1 MASLTDVDW
10 DEELKR
16 QAAISALLAPPE
28 DGQGPPLDTRTDE
41 QVTAEPD
48 VLKPDKSDWHKLAS
62 SVFDTRTDEQVTAT
76 SDYPATRQED
86 TVYPTI
92 AQDQGQPATPAN
104 ADKKFDTVTD
114 QQVVAPAPDQ
124 LVQVEKGEL
133 VKAPDMG
140 ERGTSITPQPQV
152 VDTPVDSKGIP
163 LDEKPVPEPLDKG
176 EAPAQLTQVERG
188 QELTEPWHPAVKPN
202 VPGFVE
208 SSKNAILNPAA
219 GVTPPTP
226 VDKYPDKIVT
236 PDEAAGKTSVV
247 DAVPQ
252 PTAAPVVTP
261 TPEVTPTPAAATP
274 APTDQTVVQ
283 PSTDDWNKLYDSA
296 FPSAADKAKAAA
308 PSGSGTATNTDGTPL
323 EGMLAPNGKPPTALV
338 VHHTG
343 GRNSPASVV
352 EDWRTNRPGV
362 GAQMI
367 VDRDGTLHYTQKEF
381 GYGGTGNFLHS
392 VVPGVSNQT
401 AVGVEVVAKDD
412 ADMTPAQLETL
423 KRLAGPGGPYANVAV
438 YGHSQVSPGDRDNEG
453 VRGVNAIN
461 EARAAGP
468 TAPTGEPGTTPIET
482 LVKLDQLG
490 LNVTHFGYEKP
501 GEANWDK
508 DSANGN
514 GKYVENLIP
523 GYDVAL
529 NSAGAALV
537 GNPKPGETFQFAGRE
552 WRYGDAASEK
562 LKDPRFDIFD
572 PTGNALNGGTRL
584 GRAGAAEPKEQS
596 LEDLAKDWIRISPEE
611 QAAADKQGQ
620 DSRMKILTDLQNK
633 APNLPAF
640 MHALENPIQGISDAD
655 RNAKA
660 AEIKK
665 QLTVYAQDYY
675 KESDPDKAY
684 ARVMAASENPVG
696 TAAGELVSKLGPN
709 FMHAWLSLKQ
719 QTDSPIQTRLIDF
732 INQTHPDASPQAR
745 TALISQVMSKTG
757 RDRVDFVNA
766 MYDHAQA
773 ENPESVKN
781 INMLALHDSIDVAS
795 QPGMEAKMDQYHA
808 WVQGM
813 VTQNL
818 KDLREDPSL
827 EHTALGSIANA
838 TPAMIKNIAE
848 VAIPYIGQS
857 AMLSEVYTDT
867 LDGLRRE
874 HPELS
879 EDQLKAMAASKS
891 LPQAVLQELV
901 NAGTMGV
908 GGSALSSIRNP
919 IARIITSGLAHGV
932 VGGSAGT
939 AQQALSN
946 VMTGRPAGEGLQE
959 AGTTA
964 FIQSFLGGAW
974 GGRHGEA
981 EAPPPGEPTPAVPLT
996 QDTKLPRNVV
1006 GGGAET
1012 AVPSEPT
1019 PILTPNRAART
1030 SDVLGQE
1037 PGAPRPVSTTDVLG
1051 HQEDY
1056 APEPE
1061 TPWYR
1066 NQVTAGQ
1073 DPLVIRGAERTTF
1086 TPQELSDAVSRMPNG
1101 TPEEIH
1107 AAMEQLTSP
1116 TSVHLG
1122 QQGLGEI
1129 ARAKAVQT
1137 AEKTDPVQFWKTE
1150 AQRTKAEQAWVK
1162 ARAVQAGEPVSVA
1175 EAIAKQRAAAK
1186 LSGTPAPAPKPAAPD
1201 FPTQAHANVY
1211 ADLISRGMNKDD
1223 ALNYIKNAK
1232 GVSEADIL
1240 KDVQTQMRG
1249 GPPPPT
1255 FGNISGED
1263 PHIVR
1268 ESNKTT
1274 VNGVANR
1281 YVAERVAG
1289 GELPQTDPNIGVTTE
1304 ELLARGAKMGPEE
1317 INKRVSDLM
1326 EGKVNNPR
1334 DMAAA
1339 VRAKERE
1346 LTQRSRQLGILSE
1359 ENPNDA
1365 QAKLDADNALAKLH
1379 DFHSEGGPI
1388 KKMKDIFSV
1397 SGVGLQG
1404 DLQYD
1409 LSSENGLKEKFF
1421 QESKGKKAP
1430 PQADPVIK
1438 ETAAR
1443 VRRAYS
1449 EDYKAKKRVSAEV
1462 DKWLG
1467 KKMNDQQI
1475 EETRQAALKKM
1486 NQVPC

>member
-1 MASLTDVDW
+1 MDW

-28 DGQGPPLDTRTDE
+28 DGQAPPLDTQTDE

-62 SVFDTRTDEQVTAT
+62 SVFDTKTDEQVTPT
-76 SDYPATRQED
+76 SDYPAINQNIT
-86 TVYPTI
+86 YPTI
-92 AQDQGQPATPAN
+92 AQDQGQP
-104 ADKKFDTVTD
+104 DKLDTVTD

-124 LVQVEKGEL
+124 LTQVEKGEL

-140 ERGTSITPQPQV
+140 ERGTPITPQPQV

-163 LDEKPVPEPLDKG
+163 LDEKPVPQPLDKG

-188 QELTEPWHPAVKPN
+188 EELTEPWHPAVKPN
-202 VPGFVE
+202 VPGFVTD
-208 SSKNAILNPAA
+208 SKNAIVNPAA

-226 VDKYPDKIVT
+226 VAPTIAEDQPAGPPTSTNVIDPRIPTPQGPIAATTPAAT
-236 PDEAAGKTSVV
+236 PDAT
-247 DAVPQ
+247 P
-252 PTAAPVVTP
+252 APA
-261 TPEVTPTPAAATP
+261 VTPTPAAATP
-274 APTDQTVVQ
+274 TPTDQTAIQ
-283 PSTDDWNKLYDSA
+283 PSLDDWNKLADSA
-296 FPSAADKAKAAA
+296 FPSADSKTKAQ
-308 PSGSGTATNTDGTPL
+308 PSGATSTVQVDGTPFP
-323 EGMLAPNGKPPTALV
+323 ERINAVDGSTPKAFI

-343 GRNSPASVV
+343 GSEKDANGVLDELNQRHLGV
-352 EDWRTNRPGV
+352 EFV
-362 GAQMI
+362 AE
-367 VDRDGTLHYTQKEF
+367 RDGRIVQI
-381 GYGGTGNFLHS
+381 GGPGSQNIKTGWGKGEGLNNS
-392 VVPGVSNQT
+392 NVVGI
-401 AVGVEVVAKDD
+401 EVIAKDD
-412 ADMTPAQLETL
+412 KDVTPAQIQAV
-423 KRLAGPGGPYANVAV
+423 KNFHAAV
-438 YGHSQVSPGDRDNEG
+438 YGDVPAFGHGEVNPGHKEADEG
-453 VRGVNAIN
+453 LTITNAI
-461 EARAAGP
+461 RAGGDDQ
-468 TAPTGEPGTTPIET
+468 TGAPGTTPIET
-482 LVKLDQLG
+482 LVKLDQSG

-514 GKYVENLIP
+514 GKYVQDLIP

-572 PTGNALNGGTRL
+572 PTGNALSGSVQL
-584 GRAGAAEPKEQS
+584 GRAGTAEPKEQS
-596 LEDLAKDWIRISPEE
+596 LDDLAKDWIKVSPED

-620 DSRMKILTDLQNK
+620 DSRTKILTDLQNK

-640 MHALENPIQGISDAD
+640 MHALENPIQGISDVE

-665 QLTVYAQDYY
+665 QLTAYAQDYY

-745 TALISQVMSKTG
+745 TALISQVMAKTG
-757 RDRVDFVNA
+757 KDRVDFVNA

-773 ENPESVKN
+773 ENPDSVKN
-781 INMLALHDSIDVAS
+781 INLLALHDAIDVAS
-795 QPGMEAKMDQYHA
+795 QPGMEAKMDQYHT

-827 EHTALGSIANA
+827 EHTALGSIADA

-908 GGSALSSIRNP
+908 GGSALSSVKNP
-919 IARIITSGLAHGV
+919 IARIISSGLAHGV
-932 VGGSAGT
+932 VGGTAGT

-946 VMTGRPAGEGLQE
+946 VMTGRPANEGLQE

-996 QDTKLPRNVV
+996 ENTKLPRNVV

-1019 PILTPNRAART
+1019 PILTPNRAVRT
-1030 SDVLGQE
+1030 SDVLGTE
-1037 PGAPRPVSTTDVLG
+1037 PGDQHVVSTTDVLG

-1056 APEPE
+1056 TPQEPL
-1061 TPWYR
+1061 PWYK
-1066 NQVTAGQ
+1066 QGVAPAEQQ
-1073 DPLVIRGAERTTF
+1073 DPIVIRGQERASF
-1086 TPQELSDAVSRMPNG
+1086 TPQELSDIVNRLPSNA
-1101 TPEEIH
+1101 TPAEV
-1107 AAMEQLTSP
+1107 ARVLANVQSP
-1116 TSVHLG
+1116 TGVHLG
-1122 QQGLGEI
+1122 EESTGEVQ
-1129 ARAKAVQT
+1129 RAQAAQ
-1137 AEKTDPVQFWKTE
+1137 EQPGPVQFWKSDK
-1150 AQRTKAEQAWVK
+1150 QRTLAEQAWIK
-1162 ARAVQAGEPVSVA
+1162 ANAGEPVGN
-1175 EAIAKQRAAAK
+1175 AIAKAKAAAS
-1186 LSGTPAPAPKPAAPD
+1186 LGGAPAAPTT
-1201 FPTQAHANVY
+1201 PQAKPSAE
-1211 ADLISRGMNKDD
+1211 K
-1223 ALNYIKNAK
+1223 
-1232 GVSEADIL
+1232 
-1240 KDVQTQMRG
+1240 QMRP
-1249 GPPPPT
+1249 GPLPPVN
-1255 FGNISGED
+1255 GNISGED

-1317 INKRVSDLM
+1317 INKYVSDLM
-1326 EGKVNNPR
+1326 DGKVNNPR

-1359 ENPNDA
+1359 ENPSDA
-1365 QAKLDADNALAKLH
+1365 SAKLDADNALAALH

-1388 KKMKDIFSV
+1388 KKMKELFNHL
-1397 SGVGLQG
+1397 GVGLQG

-1449 EDYKAKKRVSAEV
+1449 EDYQAKKRVSAEV

-1467 KKMNDQQI
+1467 RKMSDSQI

-1486 NQVPC
+1486 NMNPC